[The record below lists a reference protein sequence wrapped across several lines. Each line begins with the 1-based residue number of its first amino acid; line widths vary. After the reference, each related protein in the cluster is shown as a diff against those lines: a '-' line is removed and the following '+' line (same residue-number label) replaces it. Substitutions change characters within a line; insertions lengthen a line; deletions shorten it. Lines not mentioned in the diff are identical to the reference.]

1 MPKIATIDPVIM
13 ATAVSRR
20 AWTSQD
26 LARGPYGYLPVLSA
40 PIIFACLFAVSG
52 VWHFAQNLR
61 YRQWWL
67 VILTLG
73 CLFEAV
79 GHALRVYGHFEPFDV
94 NAYISMQCILVITPA
109 LIAAVDFAILGK
121 VAVLFPPKYSLVN
134 ARWILPFFVALDV
147 ASLGVQGGGSAI
159 AAIAQMDNRDPTSGG
174 NIVVAG
180 LAIQLVGYI
189 LFNTLLVVFV
199 QRCSKDPPPEVLWNK
214 KTRTFL
220 AATAVSSALIFAR
233 STFRLIEMS
242 VGWIGVI
249 AKTEWTF
256 YVFDAALVTLAVFI
270 FNVFNPAVYLGQL
283 SETNRGNKDSVAL
296 DERTASQD
304 SEASFKA

>member
-1 MPKIATIDPVIM
+1 MPSIAAIEPLIV
-13 ATAVSRR
+13 ATAVWRR
-20 AWTSQD
+20 AWTSQE

-52 VWHFAQNLR
+52 IWHLVQNFR

-67 VILTLG
+67 VILTLA

-79 GHALRVYGHFEPFDV
+79 GHALRVYGHFEPFGV

-121 VAVLFPPKYSLVN
+121 VAVLFPPEYSLVN
-134 ARWILPFFVALDV
+134 PRWILPFFVALDV

-189 LFNTLLVVFV
+189 LFNTILVVFV
-199 QRCSKDPPPEVLWNK
+199 RRCSSNPPSEVLWNK
-214 KTRTFL
+214 RTRTFL

-233 STFRLIEMS
+233 SVFRLIEMS
-242 VGWIGVI
+242 VGWVGVI

-256 YVFDAALVTLAVFI
+256 YVFDAALVTIAVFI
-270 FNVFNPAVYLGQL
+270 FNVFNPAVSLGQL
-283 SETNRGNKDSVAL
+283 CETNRGNKYSVAL
-296 DERTASQD
+296 DERNASHD
-304 SEASFKA
+304 SEASFKV

>member
-61 YRQWWL
+61 YP
-67 VILTLG
+67 
-73 CLFEAV
+73 V

-199 QRCSKDPPPEVLWNK
+199 RRCSKDPPPEVLWNK

>member
-121 VAVLFPPKYSLVN
+121 MAVLFPPKYSLVN

-199 QRCSKDPPPEVLWNK
+199 RRCSKDPPPEVLWNK

>member
-40 PIIFACLFAVSG
+40 PIIFAS
-52 VWHFAQNLR
+52 
-61 YRQWWL
+61 
-67 VILTLG
+67 
-73 CLFEAV
+73 V

-199 QRCSKDPPPEVLWNK
+199 RRCSKDPPPEVLWNK